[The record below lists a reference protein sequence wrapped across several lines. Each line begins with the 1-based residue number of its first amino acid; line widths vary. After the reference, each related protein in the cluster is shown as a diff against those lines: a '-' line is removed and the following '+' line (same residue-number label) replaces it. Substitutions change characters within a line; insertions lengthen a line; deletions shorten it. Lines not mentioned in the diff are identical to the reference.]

1 MMRIPFLPKV
11 LKAVRQHGMLA
22 YGDRIV
28 VAVSGGPDSLVLLH
42 TLLALREKYDL
53 TLTVA
58 HLDHSLRPESKE
70 DARFVKEVAKSLG
83 VASYSKRVDVAGFC
97 KRKRRSL
104 EEGAREVRY
113 AFLEGVAQKARAS
126 KIALGHTMDDQA
138 ETVLMRMIRGAGSK
152 GLEGIP
158 PVRGKII
165 RPLIGVK
172 RKEIIEF
179 LGQHKLPYL
188 TDPTNWAPRFLRN
201 RIRLRLIP
209 LLEKEYNPRI
219 TETLAR
225 TGQLL
230 ASEQVKET
238 SGEQAWVRAVSER
251 GRGRTTKIVLDLS
264 KVLGYNKMLRRKAVR
279 EAVKRIRGDLRGIG
293 FVHTES
299 ILALAEGRVGGEVEL
314 PGGFRAKKAYGE
326 IVFEKDLPPAPAR
339 PFTLSVAVPGVT
351 KLPGGSLKTSL
362 HPIIKAPRAWRKM
375 DGRVAWF
382 DLERVHLPL
391 NVRSRKEGD
400 RFWPLGLPGLKRLK
414 EVLIDD
420 KVPREERDRLP
431 LLADREGIL
440 WIVGH
445 RITEK
450 AKLRPQTKKALKV
463 EFIASQL
470 TKWQTS
476 EPF

>member
-22 YGDRIV
+22 YGDRIL
-28 VAVSGGPDSLVLLH
+28 VAVSGGPDSLALLH

-83 VASYSKRVDVAGFC
+83 FTSYSKRVDVAGFC
-97 KRKRRSL
+97 KRKRLSP

-113 AFLEGVAQKARAS
+113 AFLEGVAKKARAS
-126 KIALGHTMDDQA
+126 KIALGHTLDDQG
-138 ETVLMRMIRGAGSK
+138 ETVLMRLIRGAGPK

-165 RPLIGVK
+165 RPLIEVRRREIVK
-172 RKEIIEF
+172 YLEHDKVSF
-179 LGQHKLPYL
+179 LS
-188 TDPTNWAPRFLRN
+188 DPSNQDMGFLRN
-201 RIRLRLIP
+201 RVRRRLIP
-209 LLEKEYNPRI
+209 LLERQFNPRI
-219 TETLAR
+219 IATLAR

-230 ASEQVKET
+230 ASEQVRET
-238 SGEQAWVRAVSER
+238 SGEQAWVRAMSER

-264 KVLGYNKMLRRKAVR
+264 KVLGYNKMLQRKAIR
-279 EAVKRIRGDLRGIG
+279 EALRRIRGDLKQVGFAHVNSVLDLAKG
-293 FVHTES
+293 FV
-299 ILALAEGRVGGEVEL
+299 GGTVEL
-314 PGGFRAKKAYGE
+314 PGGFRAKKGYGE
-326 IVFEKDLPPAPAR
+326 IVFEKNLPPDPAR
-339 PFTLSVAVPGVT
+339 SFTLSVAVPGVT

-382 DLERVHLPL
+382 DVERVHLPL

-420 KVPREERDRLP
+420 KIAREERDRLP

-445 RITEK
+445 RITER
-450 AKLRPQTKKALKV
+450 AKLRPQTKKTLKV